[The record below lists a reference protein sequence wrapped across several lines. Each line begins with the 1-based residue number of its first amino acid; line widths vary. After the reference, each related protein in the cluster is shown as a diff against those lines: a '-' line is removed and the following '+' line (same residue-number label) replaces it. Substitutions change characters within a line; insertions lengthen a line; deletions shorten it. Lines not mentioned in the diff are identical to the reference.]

1 MSISHQYDHHCHCC
15 HPPRLSS
22 TYYVSDAMPGAH
34 FALPLTPH
42 TICGAGT
49 APSTLLRLRKTQDY
63 VINLSA
69 GVIAKGRKLW
79 CPGAYTQTWRGVYCE
94 MSGWIQATSQ
104 QSQVLCPSPPTDFK
118 TQPSFAL
125 FWCPPTLG
133 VQDVALLHE

>member
-1 MSISHQYDHHCHCC
+1 MPMSHQYDHHCHCC
-15 HPPRLSS
+15 HHPTFIEDLLCVKRCAWRS
-22 TYYVSDAMPGAH
+22 

-49 APSTLLRLRKTQDY
+49 VPSTLLRLRKTQYY

-79 CPGAYTQTWRGVYCE
+79 CPGAYTQTWRGVYFE